1 MSNIQLST
9 RDGVATIT
17 IHGNFTFDSNRAF
30 RDVYEKIPARQPVN
44 IDLSKTDY
52 VDSAGLG
59 MLIRLRE
66 HAGGDANAVRL
77 VGANPTVKQILEVAN
92 FGRLFTLV

>member
-44 IDLSKTDY
+44 IDLSKTY
-52 VDSAGLG
+52 TNKFVDEANKKMG
-59 MLIRLRE
+59 M
-66 HAGGDANAVRL
+66 
-77 VGANPTVKQILEVAN
+77 K
-92 FGRLFTLV
+92 